1 MNPTE
6 IPPRLRRLRELH
18 DGFLADHQR
27 WHRDLRPDV
36 VIYALALDQA
46 AVQLVR
52 AIEALERLQR
62 EKGVRVR

>member
-1 MNPTE
+1 MNHNETTSRLD
-6 IPPRLRRLRELH
+6 RLRALRA
-18 DGFLADHQR
+18 GFLADYQR

-46 AVQLVR
+46 AVQLAR

-62 EKGVRVR
+62 QGGVRER